1 MSNINWELDTITL
14 RKQLL
19 SLTQLKLVKLCKS
32 KKLSTNGTKADL
44 VQRLLIGSQ
53 SRKSKHR
60 QKKHQKRTQTQK
72 KTTKTKKRK
81 PKHTEKD
88 TSQQQMNQ
96 EAIQGSE
103 NQSVQ
108 QITQKPLPSISDL
121 SKKIED
127 IEDCRRELL
136 NNNLWLWDQ
145 ACIDEDEC
153 CGPIVIDN
161 GTRSI
166 KAGFSGD
173 KQPRAVVPTIV
184 GHHRYHWNGVM
195 VGMGIKDFYV
205 GDECV
210 TKRGIL
216 CVNYPIENGIIC
228 DMDRMEKVW
237 HHTLYNELRIQPEEH
252 VMLLTE
258 PCCNTPSVRE
268 KTIRIMFETFC
279 VPAVYLATQSA
290 LSLYALG
297 KTTGIVLQSGESITR
312 SVPIYEG
319 HCLKNAVRELWYG
332 GRHVVD
338 YFSKLLQNNRG
349 YSFTTSA
356 EREMVRDMK
365 EQMCYVAW
373 DDHKDGET
381 NYELPDGEI
390 ITVGEE
396 KHKALEIL
404 FTPNIMDNLRDEIGI
419 HEMIYQSVNAC
430 SSDMRNEMYNNI
442 VLSGGNTMFQNMGQ
456 RLLNEM
462 EVFGCNNHVLVDGY
476 LREYYSKCNND
487 KQICGDIVGLMYKYA
502 PSQCNI
508 IGSDV
513 KRKDHLTWTGGSI
526 LASTSSFI
534 HSTITKADF
543 DIYGESIVHRK
554 CF

>member
-1 MSNINWELDTITL
+1 MSNINWYLDVITL

-19 SLTQLKLVKLCKS
+19 LLPKPKLIKLCKS
-32 KKLSTNGTKADL
+32 KKLSTNGTKGDL
-44 VQRLLIGSQ
+44 VQRLLSKKKKQKQQ
-53 SRKSKHR
+53 S
-60 QKKHQKRTQTQK
+60 TQK
-72 KTTKTKKRK
+72 
-81 PKHTEKD
+81 
-88 TSQQQMNQ
+88 
-96 EAIQGSE
+96 
-103 NQSVQ
+103 Q
-108 QITQKPLPSISDL
+108 QITHKPLPSISDL
-121 SKKIED
+121 SKKLKDFED
-127 IEDCRRELL
+127 YRKEWCDE
-136 NNNLWLWDQ
+136 WDF
-145 ACIDEDEC
+145 EEE
-153 CGPIVIDN
+153 GYEPIVIDN
-161 GTRSI
+161 GSDSI
-166 KAGFSGD
+166 KAGWSGD
-173 KQPRAVVPTIV
+173 DQPRVTFPTIV
-184 GHHRYHWNGVM
+184 GQHYRYHGVM
-195 VGMGIKDFYV
+195 VGMHIKDWYV
-205 GDECV
+205 GDECIA
-210 TKRGIL
+210 KRGL
-216 CVNYPIENGIIC
+216 LQTRNPIGHDGFCN
-228 DMDRMEKVW
+228 MDYMEHVW
-237 HHTLYNELRIQPEEH
+237 HHTFYNELRIQPEEH
-252 VMLLTE
+252 VVLLTE

-349 YSFTTSA
+349 YSFTTTA
-356 EREMVRDMK
+356 EREIVRDMK
-365 EQMCYVAW
+365 EKMCYVAL

-381 NYELPDGEI
+381 KYELPDGQI

-430 SSDMRNEMYNNI
+430 SSDIRNEAYNNI

-502 PSQCNI
+502 PSQCHI
-508 IGSDV
+508 IGSDM
-513 KRKDHLTWTGGSI
+513 KHKDLLTWSGGSL

-534 HSTITKADF
+534 DSTITKVDF
-543 DIYGESIVHRK
+543 DEYGASIVHRM